1 MTHPQYIKGLV
12 SQLGSISVLKSLRY
26 DMLDG
31 NWHRLSKQ
39 YGINLYD
46 LRYIDS
52 QYKEIERYIHESEN
66 KQELRLVYANVA

>member
-1 MTHPQYIKGLV
+1 
-12 SQLGSISVLKSLRY
+12 
-26 DMLDG
+26 MLDG
-31 NWHRLSKQ
+31 NWWKLSKQ

-52 QYKEIERYIHESEN
+52 QYKEIERFIHESEN